1 MLKRV
6 FILQWPPRHFAKLR
20 WIPQAM
26 IAVLLTACAPQ
37 PAQPP
42 LSQQMLNTDMKNTG
56 ANAVPDYISQALLQ
70 GSAASGAEAASDKRF
85 NVAVENLA
93 ARAFFLSLMTETG
106 ANVVTHPEVSG
117 SLSLDLKNVTVREVL
132 DVVREVYGYE
142 YRFKDNIYTIFPKK
156 LRTEIFTINYIDI
169 KRVGVADTNV
179 SIGEIKSNNSDSS
192 SGTGSGGQGASSS
205 NTANILGLAGGSEN
219 TQQSGQGI
227 SPGSR
232 VQTLNKT
239 DFWQTLGDTIKIMI
253 GAPEEGRNVMISPQA
268 GLLAV
273 TAMPAE
279 IGAVRR
285 FLEMSELSVKRQ
297 VVLETQILEVRLSEG
312 FEAGINWGA
321 IQGQLM
327 HSHNVSSF
335 TGAEIVEQVKPGAEI
350 FSSIFKVADIR
361 DLLSLLETQGNV
373 QVLSSPRISTVNN
386 QKAVIRVGTD
396 EFFVS
401 GIKNDTTSSAATT
414 TTSPEVELTSFFS
427 GISLDVT
434 PQISEEGE
442 VILHIHPIV
451 SEVQDQ
457 VKEFTVGDS
466 KFALPLA
473 LRDVRESDSVVRARS
488 GQVVVLGGL
497 MQRSSRAVDSKRPWL
512 GYVPVIDTFFKTK
525 SRGTFKTELVILL
538 RPLVVGA
545 DTWQREMDK
554 FKELPSLFSQE
565 QSLR

>member
-1 MLKRV
+1 MMFDWISILKWHSRQLVKNRRLPGAMLV
-6 FILQWPPRHFAKLR
+6 MILA
-20 WIPQAM
+20 
-26 IAVLLTACAPQ
+26 ACAPQ

-42 LSQQMLNTDMKNTG
+42 LSQQMLNTDTNNAS
-56 ANAVPDYISQALLQ
+56 ANAVPDYISQTLLQ
-70 GSAASGAEAASDKRF
+70 GVSQSGAEAASDKRF
-85 NVAVENLA
+85 NVAVENIP
-93 ARAFFLSLMTETG
+93 ARAFFLSLVAETG

-117 SLSLDLKNVTVREVL
+117 TLSLDLKNVTVREVL

-142 YRFKDNIYTIFPKK
+142 YRSKDNIYTIFPKK
-156 LRTEIFTINYIDI
+156 LRTEIFTVNYIDI

-179 SIGEIKSNNSDSS
+179 SIGEIKSNNSDS
-192 SGTGSGGQGASSS
+192 GGAAAGGAGASNNS
-205 NTANILGLAGGSEN
+205 ANILGLGGGEEA
-219 TQQSGQGI
+219 QQGGQGI

-239 DFWQTLGDTIKIMI
+239 DFWQTLGETIKLMI
-253 GAPEEGRNVMISPQA
+253 GAPAEGRNVMVSPQA

-279 IGAVRR
+279 INAVRR

-321 IQGQLM
+321 IQGQLL
-327 HSHNVSSF
+327 HTHNVSTFSGSDI
-335 TGAEIVEQVKPGAEI
+335 TTQVQPGAEI

-434 PQISEEGE
+434 PQISDDGD

-466 KFALPLA
+466 EFALPLA

-512 GYVPVIDTFFKTK
+512 GYVPIIDTFFKTK

-545 DTWQREMDK
+545 DTWQREVDK

-565 QSLR
+565 QPMR

>member
-1 MLKRV
+1 MAVDLIKRIV
-6 FILQWPPRHFAKLR
+6 WVA
-20 WIPQAM
+20 A
-26 IAVLLTACAPQ
+26 IAVLAACAPQ
-37 PAQPP
+37 PALPP
-42 LSQQMLNTDMKNTG
+42 LSEQMMSTDVANAS
-56 ANAVPDYISQALLQ
+56 ANAVPDYVSQALLQ
-70 GSAASGAEAASDKRF
+70 GSAASGAAAPAEKRF
-85 NVAVENLA
+85 NVAVDNIPA
-93 ARAFFLSLMTETG
+93 KAFFLSLVAETG
-106 ANVVTHPEVSG
+106 TNVVAHPDVSG
-117 SLSLDLKNVTVREVL
+117 SLSLDLNNVTVREVL
-132 DVVREVYGYE
+132 EVVREVYGYE
-142 YRFKDNIYTIFPKK
+142 YRFKDNIYTIYPKK

-179 SIGEIKSNNSDSS
+179 SIGEIKSSTSDS
-192 SGTGSGGQGASSS
+192 GGGSAGGAGAASAA
-205 NTANILGLAGGSEN
+205 ANIFGLAGGEEN
-219 TQQSGQGI
+219 TQHSGQGI

-239 DFWQTLGDTIKIMI
+239 DFWQTLGDTIKLMI
-253 GAPEEGRNVMISPQA
+253 GAPAEGRNVMITPQA

-279 IGAVRR
+279 INAVRR

-297 VVLETQILEVRLSEG
+297 VILETQILEVRLSDG
-312 FEAGINWGA
+312 FEAGINWNA
-321 IQGQLM
+321 IQGQLVYTN
-327 HSHNVSSF
+327 NVA
-335 TGAEIVEQVKPGAEI
+335 TYIGAEIVSQANPGAEI

-414 TTSPEVELTSFFS
+414 TNSPEVELTSFFS

-434 PQISEEGE
+434 PQISEDGD

-451 SEVQDQ
+451 SEVTDQ
-457 VKEFTVGDS
+457 VKEFTLGDS
-466 KFALPLA
+466 DFSLPLA

-497 MQRSSRAVDSKRPWL
+497 MQKSSRALDTKRPWL
-512 GYVPVIDTFFKTK
+512 GYIPIIDTFFKTK
-525 SRGTFKTELVILL
+525 SRANYKTELVILL

-545 DTWQREMDK
+545 DTWQREVDK
-554 FKELPSLFSQE
+554 FKELPSLLSQE
-565 QSLR
+565 QPVR

>member
-1 MLKRV
+1 MGFYR
-6 FILQWPPRHFAKLR
+6 IAMRISFALA
-20 WIPQAM
+20 ISV
-26 IAVLLTACAPQ
+26 VLMACASQSIQ
-37 PAQPP
+37 PLLSGEMLSDDKHHAQ
-42 LSQQMLNTDMKNTG
+42 
-56 ANAVPDYISQALLQ
+56 AAAVPDFISQTLLQ
-70 GSAASGAEAASDKRF
+70 NSAATTAVPAEKRF
-85 NVAVENLA
+85 DVSVDNIPAK
-93 ARAFFLSLMTETG
+93 AFFLSLMAETG
-106 ANVVTHPEVSG
+106 TNVVTHPEVSG
-117 SLSLDLKNVTVREVL
+117 SLSLDLRNVTVSEVL
-132 DVVREVYGYE
+132 EVVREVYGYE
-142 YRFKDNIYTIFPKK
+142 YRLKDGIYTIFPKK

-179 SIGEIKSNNSDSS
+179 AIGEIRSSNSDSN
-192 SGTGSGGQGASSS
+192 GMGGATGGNTS
-205 NTANILGLAGGSEN
+205 NTANILALAGGSEN
-219 TQQSGQGI
+219 NAQSGQGI

-239 DFWQTLGDTIKIMI
+239 DFWQTLKETVGLMI
-253 GAPEEGRNVMISPQA
+253 GAPEEGRNVMLNPQA

-279 IGAVRR
+279 ISAVRR

-297 VVLETQILEVRLSEG
+297 VILETQILEVRLSDG
-312 FEAGINWGA
+312 FEAGINWSA
-321 IQGQLM
+321 IQGQLL
-327 HSHNVSSF
+327 HTHNVSNFDSSDI
-335 TGAEIVEQVKPGAEI
+335 TAQAKPGAEI

-401 GIKNDTTSSAATT
+401 GIKNDTTATAATT

-434 PQISEEGE
+434 PQISEDGD

-451 SEVQDQ
+451 SEVKDQ
-457 VKEFTVGDS
+457 VKAFTVGDS
-466 KFALPLA
+466 QFSLPLA

-497 MQRSSRAVDSKRPWL
+497 MQKSSRAVDTKRPWL
-512 GYVPVIDTFFKTK
+512 GYVPVVDTLFKTK
-525 SRGTFKTELVILL
+525 SRATSKTELVILM

-554 FKELPSLFSQE
+554 YRELPGLLGRE
-565 QSLR
+565 TQSR

>member
-1 MLKRV
+1 MMFDWISILKSHAR
-6 FILQWPPRHFAKLR
+6 RFAKGQ
-20 WIPQAM
+20 WITGATL
-26 IAVLLTACAPQ
+26 AVILTACAPQ

-42 LSQQMLNTDMKNTG
+42 LSQQMLNTDMYNAS
-56 ANAVPDYISQALLQ
+56 ANAVPDYISQTLLQ
-70 GSAASGAEAASDKRF
+70 GVSQAGAEAASDKRF
-85 NVAVENLA
+85 NVAVENIP
-93 ARAFFLSLMTETG
+93 ARAFFLSLVAETG

-117 SLSLDLKNVTVREVL
+117 TLSLDLKNVTVREVL

-142 YRFKDNIYTIFPKK
+142 YRSKDNIYTIFPKK
-156 LRTEIFTINYIDI
+156 LRTEIFTVNYIDI

-179 SIGEIKSNNSDSS
+179 SIGEIKSNNSDS
-192 SGTGSGGQGASSS
+192 GGAAAGGAGASNNS
-205 NTANILGLAGGSEN
+205 ANILGLGGGEEA
-219 TQQSGQGI
+219 QQGGQGI

-239 DFWQTLGDTIKIMI
+239 DFWQTLGDTIKLMI
-253 GAPEEGRNVMISPQA
+253 GAPAEGRNVMVSPQA

-279 IGAVRR
+279 INAVRR

-321 IQGQLM
+321 IQGQLL
-327 HSHNVSSF
+327 HTHNVSTFSGSDI
-335 TGAEIVEQVKPGAEI
+335 TTQVQPGAEI

-434 PQISEEGE
+434 PQISDDGD

-466 KFALPLA
+466 EFALPLA

-512 GYVPVIDTFFKTK
+512 GYVPIIDTFFKTK

-545 DTWQREMDK
+545 DTWQREVDK

-565 QSLR
+565 QPMR

>member
-1 MLKRV
+1 MKFDVKRMCGLL
-6 FILQWPPRHFAKLR
+6 IW
-20 WIPQAM
+20 M
-26 IAVLLTACAPQ
+26 VLVACAPQ

-42 LSQQMLNTDMKNTG
+42 LSREMLKTDEKNAG
-56 ANAVPDYISQALLQ
+56 ANAVPDYISQTLLQ
-70 GSAASGAEAASDKRF
+70 SSQASGAVAPTEKRF
-85 NVAVENLA
+85 NVAVENIPA
-93 ARAFFLSLMTETG
+93 KAFFLSLVAETG
-106 ANVVTHPEVSG
+106 ANVVAHPEVSG

-132 DVVREVYGYE
+132 EVVREVYGYE

-179 SIGEIKSNNSDSS
+179 SIGEIKSNNSDS
-192 SGTGSGGQGASSS
+192 GSAAAGGGGASG
-205 NTANILGLAGGSEN
+205 NTANILGMAGDAEN
-219 TQQSGQGI
+219 SQQSGQGI

-239 DFWQTLGDTIKIMI
+239 DFWQTLGDTIKLMI

-279 IGAVRR
+279 IQAVRR

-297 VVLETQILEVRLSEG
+297 VILETQILEVRLSEG

-321 IQGQLM
+321 IQGQLL
-327 HSHNVSSF
+327 HTHNVSTFS
-335 TGAEIVEQVKPGAEI
+335 GADITTQIKPGAEI

-434 PQISEEGE
+434 PQISEDGD

-451 SEVQDQ
+451 SDVQDQ

-466 KFALPLA
+466 AFALPLA

-497 MQRSSRAVDSKRPWL
+497 MQKSSRAVDSKRPWL

-545 DTWQREMDK
+545 DTWQREVNK
-554 FKELPSLFSQE
+554 FQELPSLFSQE
-565 QSLR
+565 QQVR